1 LHLARHTIAEV
12 LSGGK
17 KISPHEKDLSP
28 YLKEKR
34 GCFVTL
40 HKKGALR
47 GCIGSILPT
56 DRLCDCVQENALNAA
71 FHDPRFT
78 PLKKDDLDQ
87 IDIEISILT
96 LPREI
101 HFTDAE
107 DLKRQLRPEQD
118 GLILSQGWHRATYL
132 PQVWEQLPDKEN
144 FLASLCRKAGL
155 PGDAWKNPKTKVELY
170 EAIVFSE

>member
-1 LHLARHTIAEV
+1 MHLARHTIAEV

-17 KISPHEKDLSP
+17 KVSPLEKDLSP

-40 HKKGALR
+40 HKKGTLR
-47 GCIGSILPT
+47 GCIGSILPE

-71 FHDPRFT
+71 FHDPRFS
-78 PLKKDDLDQ
+78 PLKKDELDQ

-101 HFTDAE
+101 HFTDGE
-107 DLKRQLRPEQD
+107 DLKRQLRPERD
-118 GLILSQGWHRATYL
+118 GIILTPFS
-132 PQVWEQLPDKEN
+132 
-144 FLASLCRKAGL
+144 SS
-155 PGDAWKNPKTKVELY
+155 TKLMRN
-170 EAIVFSE
+170 S